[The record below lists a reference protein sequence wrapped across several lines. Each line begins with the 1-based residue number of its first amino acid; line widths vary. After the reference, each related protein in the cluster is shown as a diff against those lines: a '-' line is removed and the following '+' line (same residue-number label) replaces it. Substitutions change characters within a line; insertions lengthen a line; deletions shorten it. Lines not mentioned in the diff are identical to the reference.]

1 MSKPCE
7 NCGCDL
13 KVCKDCDLYTGKYFK
28 AELQAELEEIRAEIG
43 RIKTED
49 GGDFLERPAI
59 DIIYESQKILDNH
72 INKADCDNDCE
83 HCEWTECPKD

>member
-28 AELQAELEEIRAEIG
+28 AELEEIQDSTLVE
-43 RIKTED
+43 
-49 GGDFLERPAI
+49 
-59 DIIYESQKILDNH
+59 
-72 INKADCDNDCE
+72 
-83 HCEWTECPKD
+83 